1 MANNQLVEIT
11 KNIFKD
17 RLTKEALG
25 AYIKMAE
32 FITLPSNIKNGSLV
46 WTPDKCN
53 EEYIE
58 QNGALTVKI
67 VDNEFVVD
75 PILKNWDDFLSE
87 PKINDMLLTM
97 VTSTKRPVLREKIYN
112 ISAQK
117 DLTQGD
123 LKALEALTKL
133 LDKNEA
139 EDNKVKYIQNV
150 VPIAYDEEFNNEE
163 IVNKFVM
170 KEE

>member
-1 MANNQLVEIT
+1 MANQLVEIT

-17 RLTKEALG
+17 KVSKSALP

-32 FITLPSNIKNGSLV
+32 FITKTENIKKGSLV
-46 WTPDKCN
+46 WTPDKCY
-53 EEYIE
+53 EAYIE
-58 QNGALTVKI
+58 QNGTLGF
-67 VDNEFVVD
+67 EVVNGEVITD
-75 PILKNWDDFLSE
+75 PTLKNWDDFLQE

-150 VPIAYDEEFNNEE
+150 VPIAYDEDFNNEE
-163 IVNKFVM
+163 IVKQFII